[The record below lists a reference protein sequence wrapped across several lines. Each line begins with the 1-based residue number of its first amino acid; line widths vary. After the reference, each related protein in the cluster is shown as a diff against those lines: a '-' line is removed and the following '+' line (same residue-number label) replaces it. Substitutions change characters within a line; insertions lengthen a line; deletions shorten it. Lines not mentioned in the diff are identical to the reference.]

1 LATLGHIIHR
11 PADIIWRLVRI
22 SNLPP
27 SCPFVC
33 PADGS
38 ILRLEK
44 KKTPIDIDLNAQK
57 VRNPVI
63 YLKMIQ
69 FSRRR
74 RRLRPSRTLRDENI
88 KINATSSFRL
98 KRAGSPA
105 EEGGGRRVRQFQEDE
120 LYKLLPS
127 SSALEHFGY
136 CNDDWDG

>member
-1 LATLGHIIHR
+1 MTLFFRLIRLATLGHIIHR

-69 FSRRR
+69 F
-74 RRLRPSRTLRDENI
+74 
-88 KINATSSFRL
+88 
-98 KRAGSPA
+98 PA
-105 EEGGGRRVRQFQEDE
+105 GGGGCG
-120 LYKLLPS
+120 PP
-127 SSALEHFGY
+127 ALCETRI
-136 CNDDWDG
+136 